1 MLNNKSILIT
11 GGTGSFGQA
20 IIEFIIKNYPK
31 YKRLVIFSR
40 DENKQFEMQKKYPA
54 AKYPNLRFFIGD
66 IRDYKRLRT
75 ALNRIDFVFHAAA
88 IKQLPV
94 SEYNPSEAIKT
105 NIDGAQN
112 LIDASLE
119 ENVQKVIFLSTD
131 KACSPV
137 NLYGATKLCAEK
149 LFLTAKKT
157 NPYKSTKFLIM
168 RYGNVNASRGSVMP
182 FFIERSKSKILP
194 VTHKDMTR
202 FSIKMNE
209 AIDMSMW
216 ALKYMEDGQILIPKI
231 PSYRVLD
238 LAKVFKGSK
247 IKFVG
252 IRQGEK
258 VHEDL
263 ISKAESRF
271 AMETKK
277 YFILYPNVSPKKFEK
292 YRKKIKASTQ
302 IKEFNYNSGN
312 NSNFLNS
319 KQLLSIINEIKKN
332 NQI

>member
-1 MLNNKSILIT
+1 MLNNKTILIT
-11 GGTGSFGQA
+11 GGTGSFGKKFV
-20 IIEFIIKNYPK
+20 EKVLLK
-31 YKRLVIFSR
+31 YKKLKKLIIYSR
-40 DENKQFEMQKKYPA
+40 DELKQYEMQQLYPLL
-54 AKYPNLRFFIGD
+54 KYPNLRFFIGD
-66 IRDYKRLRT
+66 VRDKDRLEF
-75 ALNRIDFVFHAAA
+75 ALNDVDYVVHAAA
-88 IKQLPV
+88 LKQVPAA
-94 SEYNPSEAIKT
+94 EYNPFEFINT
-105 NIDGAQN
+105 NVIGANNIVQAC
-112 LIDASLE
+112 ISK
-119 ENVQKVIFLSTD
+119 NVKKVIALSTD
-131 KACSPV
+131 KAAAPV

-149 LFLTAKKT
+149 LFLTAKKN
-157 NPYKSTKFLIM
+157 NPYKSTEFVIM

-216 ALKYMEDGQILIPKI
+216 ALKYMENGQILIPKI

-238 LAKVFKGSK
+238 LANVFKGTK
-247 IKFVG
+247 IKYVG

-263 ISKAESRF
+263 ISKAESRC

-277 YFILYPNVSPKKFEK
+277 YFILYPNVAQKKFEK

-302 IKEFNYNSGN
+302 TKEFNYNSGN
-312 NSNFLNS
+312 NSIFLNS

-332 NQI
+332 N

>member
-40 DENKQFEMQKKYPA
+40 DENKQFEMQKKYPTLN
-54 AKYPNLRFFIGD
+54 YPNLRFFIGD

-88 IKQLPV
+88 IKQVPA

-119 ENVQKVIFLSTD
+119 ENIKKVIFLSTD

-149 LFLTAKKT
+149 LFLTAKKN
-157 NPYKSTKFLIM
+157 NPYKSTEFVIM

-216 ALKYMEDGQILIPKI
+216 ALKYMENGQILIPKI

-238 LAKVFKGSK
+238 LANVFKGTK
-247 IKFVG
+247 IKYVG

-263 ISKAESRF
+263 ISKAESRC

-277 YFILYPNVSPKKFEK
+277 YFILYPNVAQKKFEK

-302 IKEFNYNSGN
+302 TKEFNYNSGN
-312 NSNFLNS
+312 NSIFLNS

-332 NQI
+332 N